1 MNDITWIVFPSLQI
15 KMNTKIYHLLLIM
28 LNPLTP
34 KSDKHLISPFNITPE
49 SHIKVR
55 RMKGMITRLL
65 IVKQILFLS
74 TLGKV

>member
-1 MNDITWIVFPSLQI
+1 MSSASNIPAMNDITWIVFPSLQI

-34 KSDKHLISPFNITPE
+34 KSDKHLISSFNITPE

-55 RMKGMITRLL
+55 RIKEMIT
-65 IVKQILFLS
+65 S
-74 TLGKV
+74 